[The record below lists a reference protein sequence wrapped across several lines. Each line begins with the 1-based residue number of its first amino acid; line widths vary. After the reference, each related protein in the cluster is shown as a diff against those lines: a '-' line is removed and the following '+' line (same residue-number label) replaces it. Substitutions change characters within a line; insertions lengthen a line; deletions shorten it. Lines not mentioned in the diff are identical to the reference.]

1 MNEIFLPL
9 LEMRQSSVKQ
19 KSILLGVMS
28 RLCHDPQALVE
39 VYLNYDCDR
48 TSLDN
53 IYERLINVVSRI
65 GTTQFTTV
73 TPAGPSGAEAT
84 SSREST
90 SGGGTLASM
99 PPIPPPAGAPPP
111 DPSLAMMPYE
121 VRLKRQS
128 LECLVF
134 VLRSLVAWSGKG
146 VAVPGSLATSSDMA
160 PSESS
165 ASMHVNGTRTS
176 EDTTLEPPS
185 LASSY
190 SGTSTP
196 EPPPMTPADD
206 PSRFENAKQR
216 KTTLL
221 EGIKKF
227 NFKPKRV
234 RAEHLSLDVFTQA
247 CRTGHRLPH

>member
-9 LEMRQSSVKQ
+9 LEMRQSSVRQ
-19 KSILLGVMS
+19 KSILLGIFS
-28 RLCHDPQALVE
+28 RLCYDPQALVE
-39 VYLNYDCDR
+39 IYLNYDCDR

-53 IYERLINVVSRI
+53 VYERLINVVSRI
-65 GTTQFTTV
+65 GTTQYSTV
-73 TPAGPSGAEAT
+73 TPPVAPGTDA
-84 SSREST
+84 SSLRES
-90 SGGGTLASM
+90 SGSGGTLASM

-111 DPSLAMMPYE
+111 DASLVNMPYE
-121 VRLKRQS
+121 LRLKRQS

-146 VAVPGSLATSSDMA
+146 VALPANLAAAADVTLPESTISL
-160 PSESS
+160 
-165 ASMHVNGTRTS
+165 NGTRSSEETGLDAPSMTTS
-176 EDTTLEPPS
+176 FT
-185 LASSY
+185 

-196 EPPPMTPADD
+196 EPPLPTPSDD
-206 PSRFENAKQR
+206 PHRFENAKQR

-234 RAEHLSLDVFTQA
+234 RVRLFSCVRRLTSP
-247 CRTGHRLPH
+247 HRALPS